1 MTLKNTI
8 PLLNLA
14 IFAVICAVFGYGVFR
29 GIEQYQKKQW
39 SQAFTKETEKIITVL
54 DGKFEIN
61 LHNLISIRSIF
72 HASTEVTPSEF
83 QIFTKPLLSKF
94 KFIQALEWIPRVPDS
109 DREMYENRMRNAGLP
124 RFQFTELLHPGKMIR
139 AGSRS
144 EYFPV
149 YYVEPMEGNESAFGF
164 DLSSNPSRLK
174 SIRKSRDSGGPIVT
188 AKIKLVQEK
197 STQNGVLIFLPIFD
211 GIAIPETITE
221 RRSKLKGFV
230 LGVYRLDEMFKHMLS
245 PYVDESVNVVAYDGD
260 KISET
265 NRLAGK
271 LIPNSPLQ
279 DESKIHFVQANWL
292 LVVQGSSDFLNGL
305 PVFYSYMG
313 GTSAFL
319 ILLFGWAFIH
329 TQKSQALIQKITA
342 IELAQLIDT
351 ANAPIFGVDNE
362 GNVNEWNLK
371 VQEITGFAK
380 DEVMGQNLV
389 NIHIKKEYRS
399 SFKKVLDDALQGRE
413 TSNNEVPLFG
423 KDGKRVMVL
432 WNATTR
438 RNFQGD
444 ITGVLGVGQDITEL
458 DEYRKDLQRKVEEQ
472 TNKVTKSLDIARE
485 TNIRLQEAN
494 RHKSQFLSSMSHEL
508 RTPLNS
514 ILGFSDLLMGQH
526 FGKLNDK
533 QSGYVNQIESSGK
546 HLLDLI
552 SDLLDVAKID
562 AGKME
567 LTIEECLPEA
577 CFSSRLSMVEPQL
590 KKKKIKIE
598 SVIDPSIKRIFCDIR
613 KVKQIM
619 VNLLSNAIKYSPE
632 GGVIKVNVLK
642 ETDFVKIEVTDSGL
656 GISKEYQ
663 ETIFSEFLQVDRA
676 RDEALGGTGI
686 GLALTRRLVELHG
699 GDIGVQ
705 SEEGKG
711 SVFWFT
717 LPDREPPA
725 SGKPIKADAAEKA
738 ISYPTGRRILVV
750 EDNEVNL
757 IMVLDMLRIHEHEV
771 FVARNGREA
780 IDKALSSQPEL
791 ILMDIR
797 MPVMDG
803 MEATKKIKNMEETSH
818 IPIIAL
824 TASVGA
830 QSVEKCIE
838 AGCQDH
844 LPKPIQSKGLF
855 DMLQRYLNA
864 KV

>member
-1 MTLKNTI
+1 MKVGTRIIVSFVILGVFIIVASVLSVRPIETKLKEIGGFHSDALYSLQSLNSKLTEAVEESFAYVVSGDTNEKKEFLQWAEHFKQNAQKFFELAKQVLVRMDGPEEEEKALYDKIVSGQSVLVKHAKTMFEEYEETGAVSSETFQQYEEAIDLVTNSLDKFVEIEKAEVALSHQIALDTI
-8 PLLNLA
+8 NKSEQIIYGVAFISFILAIGLGLLVSKAISSPLLKL
-14 IFAVICAVFGYGVFR
+14 
-29 GIEQYQKKQW
+29 Q
-39 SQAFTKETEKIITVL
+39 QA
-54 DGKFEIN
+54 
-61 LHNLISIRSIF
+61 
-72 HASTEVTPSEF
+72 A
-83 QIFTKPLLSKF
+83 
-94 KFIQALEWIPRVPDS
+94 
-109 DREMYENRMRNAGLP
+109 
-124 RFQFTELLHPGKMIR
+124 
-139 AGSRS
+139 
-144 EYFPV
+144 
-149 YYVEPMEGNESAFGF
+149 
-164 DLSSNPSRLK
+164 
-174 SIRKSRDSGGPIVT
+174 
-188 AKIKLVQEK
+188 
-197 STQNGVLIFLPIFD
+197 
-211 GIAIPETITE
+211 IAIGRGEFTTKINIT
-221 RRSKLKGFV
+221 S
-230 LGVYRLDEMFKHMLS
+230 
-245 PYVDESVNVVAYDGD
+245 
-260 KISET
+260 
-265 NRLAGK
+265 
-271 LIPNSPLQ
+271 
-279 DESKIHFVQANWL
+279 
-292 LVVQGSSDFLNGL
+292 
-305 PVFYSYMG
+305 
-313 GTSAFL
+313 
-319 ILLFGWAFIH
+319 
-329 TQKSQALIQKITA
+329 
-342 IELAQLIDT
+342 
-351 ANAPIFGVDNE
+351 
-362 GNVNEWNLK
+362 
-371 VQEITGFAK
+371 K
-380 DEVMGQNLV
+380 DEFGSLA
-389 NIHIKKEYRS
+389 S
-399 SFKKVLDDALQGRE
+399 SFQKMA
-413 TSNNEVPLFG
+413 N
-423 KDGKRVMVL
+423 
-432 WNATTR
+432 
-438 RNFQGD
+438 
-444 ITGVLGVGQDITEL
+444 
-458 DEYRKDLQRKVEEQ
+458 DLKE
-472 TNKVTKSLDIARE
+472 SS
-485 TNIRLQEAN
+485 

-590 KKKKIKIE
+590 KKKNIKIE
-598 SVIDPSIKRIFCDIR
+598 PVIDPSIKRIFCDIR

-632 GGVIKVNVLK
+632 GGAIKVNVLK

-717 LPDREPPA
+717 LPDREPTA

-844 LPKPIQSKGLF
+844 LSKPVQSKELF
-855 DMLQRYLNA
+855 DMLQRYLL
-864 KV
+864 V